1 MFDDIYHLKLKRIQ
15 NLLSLG
21 CSPHREV
28 DFTTLGLDE
37 RCLENAYTAIPQ
49 QAPKN
54 KSEPVILESS
64 QSILDIRTSP
74 HMEQVQASC
83 TELLFFLT
91 SVANY
96 CVEKLCCALLLTL
109 VA

>member
-28 DFTTLGLDE
+28 DFIALGLDE
-37 RCLENAYTAIPQ
+37 RCLENAYTAILQ

-54 KSEPVILESS
+54 SSEPVILGGI
-64 QSILDIRTSP
+64 QSILDIRTS
-74 HMEQVQASC
+74 HRKEQVQASC
-83 TELLFFLT
+83 TELLFFLP
-91 SVANY
+91 SVADY
-96 CVEKLCCALLLTL
+96 CA
-109 VA
+109 